1 MRRIVVSL
9 SVILSGILLLISCG
23 SGNKTSDPGSFSA
36 SELEIIEKSD
46 NVMYVLDVADKADS
60 VVLRMQCT
68 DLSDEALKSPQ
79 FQVLKHKLLSTVQ
92 SEQQGGVGLASP
104 QIGISRNVI
113 AVCRTDKEGEPYEVY
128 PNIKIVSLVGDKVE
142 GPEGCLSVPP
152 YRGMVKR
159 YQEIE
164 ISYKDIETLETK
176 NETIKG
182 YAAVIF
188 QHECDHLNGVLYT
201 DRADT
206 VYYNSSWDEE
216 RKEFKDKG
224 LYDKPQWM
232 K

>member
-1 MRRIVVSL
+1 M
-9 SVILSGILLLISCG
+9 SCG
-23 SGNKTSDPGSFSA
+23 ARVKTSDPGLFSA
-36 SELEIIEKSD
+36 SELEIINKSD
-46 NVMYVLDVADKADS
+46 DVMYVLDVANKEDS
-60 VVLRMQCT
+60 LVLRTQCT
-68 DLSDEALKSPQ
+68 DLSDEALKSPE
-79 FQVLKHKLLSTVQ
+79 FQVLMQKMLSTVQ
-92 SEQQGGVGLASP
+92 SDQQGGVGLASP

-128 PNIKIVSLVGDKVE
+128 PNIKIVSFVGDKVE

-159 YQEIE
+159 YQEVE

-188 QHECDHLNGVLYT
+188 QHECDHLNGILYT

-206 VYYNSSWDEE
+206 VYYNSSWEQE

-224 LYDKPQWM
+224 LYDKPKWM
-232 K
+232 NN